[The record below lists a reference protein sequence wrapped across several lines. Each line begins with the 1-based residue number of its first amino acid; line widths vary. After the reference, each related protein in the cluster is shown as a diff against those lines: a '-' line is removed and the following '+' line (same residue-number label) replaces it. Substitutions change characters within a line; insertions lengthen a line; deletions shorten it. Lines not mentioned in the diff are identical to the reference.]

1 MSRSALLIDGG
12 LQLEVL
18 IDEPAAGAASAP
30 AIVMLPS
37 SQRDSLDFDE
47 LARAL
52 VGAGW
57 RVLRPQP
64 RGMGGSRASLD
75 GLTLHVLARDVVRVI
90 DRHAAGRAVVAGHAF
105 GHYIAR
111 VADLDHPRCVRGVVV
126 MAAAARVLPPGLLA
140 ALDAAADPARPDE
153 ERLGHLRHAF
163 FAPGNDPRPW
173 LQGWH
178 PALREPYR
186 RAGAHPDKSV
196 WWPAG
201 HAPIL
206 DLQAAEDPW
215 RPPATR
221 DELRRVLG
229 ERVTVRTVPRASHAL
244 VVEQPAAVAR
254 AIVDWAAS
262 LPP

>member
-1 MSRSALLIDGG
+1 MATRELLVDGA

-18 IDEPAAGAASAP
+18 VDEPLPVVGTPP
-30 AIVMLPS
+30 AVVLLPS
-37 SQRDSLDFDE
+37 SQRDSLDFDD
-47 LARAL
+47 LAEAL
-52 VGAGW
+52 VALGW

-64 RGMGGSRASLD
+64 RGMGRSRAPLE
-75 GLTLHVLARDVVRVI
+75 GLSLHVLAQDVARVI

-111 VADLDHPRCVRGVVV
+111 VTDLDHPRCVRGVVV
-126 MAAAARVLPPGLLA
+126 MAAAARVFPPGLSA
-140 ALDAAADPARPDE
+140 ALDAAADPARSDE
-153 ERLGHLRHAF
+153 ERLAHLRHAF

-178 PALREPYR
+178 PALRETYR
-186 RAGAHPDKSV
+186 RAGAIPDKSA
-196 WWPAG
+196 WWPVG

-206 DLQAAEDPW
+206 DLQAEDDPW

-221 DELRRVLG
+221 DELRQVLG

-244 VVEQPAAVAR
+244 VAEQPAAVAR

-262 LPP
+262 LPA